1 MDLLEIH
8 DVAKYFPVRHGVFG
22 RAHEWVR
29 AVDGISLHVAAGE
42 TLGIVGES
50 GCGKSTLAK
59 LVVRLLTPDRGR
71 IHFAGRNL
79 AEVRTKELQALRRE
93 FQMIFQDPFSSLN
106 PRMVVGDLLA
116 EPLQIHRLG
125 TPRKRRERVAE
136 LLELVGL
143 SSETVGRYPH
153 EFSGGQRQRI
163 GIARALALQPKLLVA
178 DEPVSALDVS
188 VQGEIVN
195 LLHDLQSRLGLTI
208 LLISHD
214 LRVVSHLCHRVAVM
228 YLGKIVE
235 LLPAATLS
243 AAAHPYTRSLMAA
256 VPRPDPTQRAAVQ
269 PLSGDVPSPL
279 RIPTGCPFH
288 PRCPLRELPRCA
300 EQVPLLEAKRSAQ
313 WAACHLVGREA
324 SAE

>member
-1 MDLLEIH
+1 MTLLDIQQ
-8 DVAKYFPVRHGVFG
+8 VAKHFPVRHGIFG
-22 RAHEWVR
+22 RTREWVR
-29 AVDGISLHVAAGE
+29 AVDGVSLQVTAGE

-59 LVVRLLTPDRGR
+59 LVVRLLTPDRGS
-71 IHFAGRNL
+71 IHFAGCDL
-79 AEVRTKELQALRRE
+79 ATVRPKALKALRRE
-93 FQMIFQDPFSSLN
+93 FQMVFQDPFSSLN

-116 EPLQIHRLG
+116 EPLQIHRIG
-125 TPRKRRERVAE
+125 TARTRRERVVE
-136 LLELVGL
+136 LLALVGL
-143 SSETVGRYPH
+143 PAEVVARYPH

-195 LLHDLQSRLGLTI
+195 LLRDLQTRLGLTI

-228 YLGKIVE
+228 YLGKVVE
-235 LLPAATLS
+235 LLPAAALH
-243 AAAHPYTRSLMAA
+243 AAVHPYTRSLLAA
-256 VPRPDPTQRAAVQ
+256 VPRADPTQRTAMQ

-279 RIPTGCPFH
+279 HVPTGCPFH
-288 PRCPLRELPRCA
+288 PRCAMRELPRCA
-300 EQVPLLEAKRSAQ
+300 EQVPVLEPKRAAQ
-313 WAACHLVGREA
+313 WAACHLIRSV
-324 SAE
+324 